1 MRFYVCA
8 LVVMLIKWL
17 YEMHGAKINIAFSML
32 ILEIY
37 KSTVHCTEYF
47 LLLYVLP
54 IVYVYYEAWP
64 LTVTII
70 PYDAWYVS
78 YLMPFMGALIDRWNV
93 SLVSVSKHATKHKL
107 STICMQYSKICDK
120 IQCML
125 QLIGVLLAK
134 HINLIFIWRLL
145 KTKFSPNLPNNF
157 EYET

>member
-1 MRFYVCA
+1 MTLRSA
-8 LVVMLIKWL
+8 TIK
-17 YEMHGAKINIAFSML
+17 IAFSKL

-64 LTVTII
+64 LTVAII
-70 PYDAWYVS
+70 SYDAWHVS
-78 YLMPFMGALIDRWNV
+78 YLMPFMGALIDCWNV
-93 SLVSVSKHATKHKL
+93 LSLVSVSKHATKHEL
-107 STICMQYSKICDK
+107 STICMQYSNICDK

-134 HINLIFIWRLL
+134 HTNLIYM
-145 KTKFSPNLPNNF
+145 KTA
-157 EYET
+157 